1 VTVTDVRSVV
11 LALLCSIPVVALGYV
26 LLLRLRSRSLAL
38 STVVLTL
45 IPMLA
50 MLAGVVVT
58 TGFMFSSELLT
69 TALVW
74 LVVTAVCVPTAVV
87 LGRSV
92 ARRSVW
98 EGDLRDRERAA
109 EDARRQLVAWVS
121 HDLRT
126 PLAGIRAMTEAL
138 ADRVV
143 TDPADVAD
151 YAHQIR
157 AESLR
162 LSAMVDDLF
171 EMSRIHAGAVTPPLM
186 PVSVTDVVRAAVA
199 SVRPVAEASGVLVR
213 VERPAGGETSAV
225 VQGAAAELVRVVRN
239 LLGNAV
245 RHTPEHGEVV
255 VSTGTEASEV
265 WLRVDD
271 SCGGIPEADL
281 PRVFD
286 VAYRGSSS
294 RDSAYDSSGGPA
306 GAGLGLAIARGLVEA
321 HSGRIGVANQGSG
334 CRFEVRLPALRLA
347 IGADP
352 SVGAV

>member
-1 VTVTDVRSVV
+1 MTVTDIRSVL
-11 LALLCSIPVVALGYV
+11 LALLCSIPVVTIGYLV
-26 LLLRLRSRSLAL
+26 LQRLRTRSLAV

-58 TGFMFSSELLT
+58 TGFMFSRELRT

-171 EMSRIHAGAVTPPLM
+171 EMSRIHAGAVAPPLM
-186 PVSVTDVVRAAVA
+186 PVAVTDVVRAAVA

-213 VERPAGGETSAV
+213 VERPASETGAV
-225 VQGAAAELVRVVRN
+225 VQGAAAELIRVVRN

-255 VSTGTEASEV
+255 VSTGTDASEV

-286 VAYRGSSS
+286 VAYRGSSN

-352 SVGAV
+352 SAGAV

>member
-1 VTVTDVRSVV
+1 MTVTDIRSVL
-11 LALLCSIPVVALGYV
+11 LALLCSIPVVTIGYLV
-26 LLLRLRSRSLAL
+26 LQRLRTRSLAV

-58 TGFMFSSELLT
+58 TGFMFSRELRT

-171 EMSRIHAGAVTPPLM
+171 EMSRIHAGAVAPPLM
-186 PVSVTDVVRAAVA
+186 PVAVTDVVRAAVA

-213 VERPAGGETSAV
+213 VERPAGETGAV
-225 VQGAAAELVRVVRN
+225 VQGAAAELIRVVRN

-255 VSTGTEASEV
+255 VSTGTDASEV

-286 VAYRGSSS
+286 VAYRGSSN

-352 SVGAV
+352 SAGAV

>member
-1 VTVTDVRSVV
+1 MTDFRSAG
-11 LALLCSIPVVALGYV
+11 LALVCSIPVVALGYV
-26 LLLRLRSRSLAL
+26 LLQRLRTRSLAL

-50 MLAGVVVT
+50 MLVGVVVT
-58 TGFMFSSELLT
+58 TGFMFTGQLRT
-69 TALVW
+69 TAVVW
-74 LVVTAVCVPTAVV
+74 LVVTAVCLPTAVV

-98 EGDLRDRERAA
+98 EGDLRERERAA

-186 PVSVTDVVRAAVA
+186 PVAVTDVVRAAVA

-213 VERPAGGETSAV
+213 VERPAVGETNV
-225 VQGAAAELVRVVRN
+225 IVHGAAAELVRVVRN

-245 RHTPEHGEVV
+245 RHTPADGEVV
-255 VSTGTEASEV
+255 VSSGTDATEV

-281 PRVFD
+281 SRVFD

-294 RDSAYDSSGGPA
+294 RDSAYDSLGGPA

-321 HSGRIGVANQGSG
+321 HSGRIKVANRGPG

-347 IGADP
+347 MGTDSPTGTA
-352 SVGAV
+352 

>member
-1 VTVTDVRSVV
+1 MTVTDIRSVL
-11 LALLCSIPVVALGYV
+11 LALLCSIPVVTIGYLV
-26 LLLRLRSRSLAL
+26 LQRLRTRSLAV

-58 TGFMFSSELLT
+58 TGFMFSRELRT

-171 EMSRIHAGAVTPPLM
+171 EMSRIHAGAVAPPLM
-186 PVSVTDVVRAAVA
+186 PVAVTDVVRAAVA

-213 VERPAGGETSAV
+213 VERPAGETGAV
-225 VQGAAAELVRVVRN
+225 VQGAAAELIRVVRN

-255 VSTGTEASEV
+255 VSTGTDASEV

-286 VAYRGSSS
+286 VAYRGSSN

-352 SVGAV
+352 SAGTV